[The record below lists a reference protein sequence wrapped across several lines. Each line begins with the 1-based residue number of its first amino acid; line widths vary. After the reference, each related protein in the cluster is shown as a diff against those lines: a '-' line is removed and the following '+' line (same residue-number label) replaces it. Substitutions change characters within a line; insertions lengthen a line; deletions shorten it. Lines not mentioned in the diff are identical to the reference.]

1 MKAQN
6 EPLKEEPAAEEK
18 INPTNKVGGGSKEG
32 GNCRW
37 YHQSADVKDE
47 ISDGGIPR
55 IPKLVQKPG
64 VYERRRFKIVL
75 IPLTG
80 QISVDELWMFHFS
93 IIDLQ
98 SIL

>member
-18 INPTNKVGGGSKEG
+18 VNPTYKVGGGSKEG
-32 GNCRW
+32 GNCRRH
-37 YHQSADVKDE
+37 HQSADVKDE
-47 ISDGGIPR
+47 ISDGAIPG

-64 VYERRRFKIVL
+64 IYERRRFEIVL
-75 IPLTG
+75 IPLAG
-80 QISVDELWMFHFS
+80 QIRVDELWMFHS
-93 IIDLQ
+93 SLINLG